1 MMRETRHKKTCSRQ
15 RLLNSELSLEN
26 DWKWRVL
33 MNGFHRRF
41 VHRGLKAFLS
51 QIEMITTNVSMGRKI
66 VDSTKR
72 DE

>member
-1 MMRETRHKKTCSRQ
+1 MMRETCHKKTCSRQ

-33 MNGFHRRF
+33 MNGFHTRF
-41 VHRGLKAFLS
+41 VHRRIKAFLS
-51 QIEMITTNVSMGRKI
+51 PIETITTNVSMGRKI